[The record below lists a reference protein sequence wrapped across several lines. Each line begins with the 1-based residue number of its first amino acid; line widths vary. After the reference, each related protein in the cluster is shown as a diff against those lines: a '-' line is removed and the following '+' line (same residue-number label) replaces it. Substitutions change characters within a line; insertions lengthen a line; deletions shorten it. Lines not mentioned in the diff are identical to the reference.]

1 MCKTKVDFLLKMQSI
16 SGDTVLHIAR
26 SNLSVIVLAYIKC
39 DLNFGNAP
47 LCFTITDKYVS
58 IFTKYEFYIRKVGF
72 SRQILSLLLAVVD
85 RKGPIERWRFSRK
98 NENLFYVVMNPN
110 LSWSDDSSLRD
121 SVNNEQFVPFDPTR
135 YSNRRGRICP
145 QIILHILRIQLH
157 F

>member
-47 LCFTITDKYVS
+47 LCFTITEKYVS

-85 RKGPIERWRFSRK
+85 RKGLIERWRFSRK
-98 NENLFYVVMNPN
+98 NENLFYVSIPY
-110 LSWSDDSSLRD
+110 SWLG
-121 SVNNEQFVPFDPTR
+121 F
-135 YSNRRGRICP
+135 
-145 QIILHILRIQLH
+145 
-157 F
+157 